1 MTKESEVGMKRF
13 LLLSL
18 ACLVIVRGSAE
29 AQPAAKPAAGSDLQ
43 LGLAAAADY
52 SAVYPTRVFPA
63 GSTSEVT
70 AVVRLGKGESY
81 KKLEASWIAVDVPK
95 AAPNQVISKMTLPV
109 RGDRGAMHMRAGA
122 RGFPAGKYKLEVT
135 ADGTPWRA
143 VEFSVNPIEAPPVK
157 QPADLLPFKPGTV
170 WRYAFEQEFAPGV
183 KFELPAAEKL
193 DADGRLRVTLT
204 RTAVANENLGLHIET
219 RRNDRLVEEE
229 WWQLG
234 DAGLVV
240 TKLKSGGQEATFDP
254 PGRLWPWPLKM
265 PQRWTYKPSGM
276 PFTQTFRMWGPAPV
290 KSPAAQGTG
299 YVLLMEQ
306 PSQPIALSVERHYL
320 PGIGMVR
327 EVVVQARNG
336 VMLTRWE
343 NVLTAKP

>member
-1 MTKESEVGMKRF
+1 MKPS
-13 LLLSL
+13 LMLSL
-18 ACLVIVRGSAE
+18 AALFIAHVPAH
-29 AQPAAKPAAGSDLQ
+29 AQPAAKPAAGSELE

-52 SAVYPTRVFPA
+52 SPVYPTRVFPA

-70 AVVRLGKGESY
+70 AVVRLGKEESY
-81 KKLEASWIAVDVPK
+81 KNLEANWIAVEVPK
-95 AAPNQVISKMTLPV
+95 AAANQVISKMTLPV

-122 RGFPAGKYKLEVT
+122 RGLPAGKYKLEVT
-135 ADGTPWRA
+135 ADGTPWRSLEFA
-143 VEFSVNPIEAPPVK
+143 VEPIEAPQVK

-170 WRYAFEQEFAPGV
+170 WRYAFEQQFAPGV
-183 KFELPAAEKL
+183 KYELPPGEKL
-193 DADGRLRVTLT
+193 DADGRVRVTLT
-204 RTAVANENLGLHIET
+204 RTAVANDSQGLHIET

-240 TKLKSGGQEATFDP
+240 TKLKSGGQENTFDP

-265 PQRWTYKPSGM
+265 PQRWTYKPPGM
-276 PFTQTFRMWGPAPV
+276 PFTQTFRMWGPVPV
-290 KSPAAQGTG
+290 KSPAAEGLG

-306 PSQPIALSVERHYL
+306 PSKPIALSVERHYL
-320 PGIGMVR
+320 PGVGMVR